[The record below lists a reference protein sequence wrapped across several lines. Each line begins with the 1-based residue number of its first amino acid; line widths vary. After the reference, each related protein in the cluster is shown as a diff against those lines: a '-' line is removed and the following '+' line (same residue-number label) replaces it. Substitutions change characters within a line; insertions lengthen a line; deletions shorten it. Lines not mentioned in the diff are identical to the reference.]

1 MNLDP
6 LAPHLNPLP
15 GSDSGPLPQEM
26 LEAAGGSL
34 APGSSG
40 TVKENNI
47 GAHKKLNIFLS
58 TIQLFILVITI
69 FNFSQLISI

>member
-1 MNLDP
+1 MSLDP

-47 GAHKKLNIFLS
+47 GEPKNRNIFLF
-58 TIQLFILVITI
+58 TIQLFILVIAI
-69 FNFSQLISI
+69 FDFSPMLLI

>member
-47 GAHKKLNIFLS
+47 GALKNRNIFLC
-58 TIQLFILVITI
+58 TIQFFILVRAILD
-69 FNFSQLISI
+69 FSLLISI